1 MDSASAVRSMG
12 SRKYP
17 LVLGAV
23 VALNVGFPDPVVAT
37 QAGEGLPIA
46 YSLSEEPRIQIG
58 TVDGDGS
65 SLFGIT
71 DAIRLRD
78 GRILVAD
85 GGSGSLKFFDSRGA
99 FVRAVGRAGDGP
111 GEFRRLGRVSE
122 LEDGAIA
129 ALALLLGRVTVFSPD
144 GGLERTHNVSRGFRS
159 AGRSVHLYGFLADG
173 NLVGLEEIEE
183 GGVEANYGD
192 FPSSTLT
199 YRAPVVQPMLID
211 TLGRTVPF
219 GRSMPGNESLY
230 QRQASIGSETIRV
243 GGQNV
248 LAPFLRRVAVAVRGT
263 WIALGPIEGHLVG
276 AFNARDGAP
285 RGFVGL
291 FGGPPPKEVPQRLQD
306 EWIDER
312 VTRFPCGIERRTWR
326 DRYEEFLASAPG
338 PMTFP
343 PFKALALQ
351 EGGAV
356 WREVYDPALEDGGPS
371 HWIVTDPS
379 TLGFGG
385 TAVLPPGF
393 RPYDIGRDYVLGGW
407 RDELGIEFVRMYDLI
422 EASPDGSR

>member
-1 MDSASAVRSMG
+1 MG
-12 SRKYP
+12 SREYP

-37 QAGEGLPIA
+37 RAGQELPAA
-46 YSLSEEPRIQIG
+46 YSLPEEPRIQIG

-65 SLFGIT
+65 SLFGVA

-111 GEFRRLGRVSE
+111 GEFRRLGRVAE
-122 LEDGAIA
+122 LEGGAVA
-129 ALALLLGRVTVFSPD
+129 ALDPLLGRVTVFSPD
-144 GGLERTHNVSRGFRS
+144 GGLARTHDVSRDFRS
-159 AGRSVHLYGFLADG
+159 TGRSVHLYGFLANG
-173 NLVGLEEIEE
+173 ALVGLEEIEGE
-183 GGVEANYGD
+183 GVVEANYGD

-199 YRAPVVQPMLID
+199 YRAPVVQPVLID
-211 TLGRTVPF
+211 TLGRTVTF
-219 GRSMPGNESLY
+219 GQSMPGNENLY
-230 QRQASIGSETIRV
+230 QRQVSVGSERIRV
-243 GGQNV
+243 GGQTV
-248 LAPFLRRVAVAVRGT
+248 SAPFLRKVAVAVRGT
-263 WIALGPIEGHLVG
+263 WIALGPIEGHLVS
-276 AFNARDGAP
+276 AFNARDGVPQGHVA
-285 RGFVGL
+285 V
-291 FGGPPPKEVPQRLQD
+291 FGGPPPKEVPQRVQD
-306 EWIDER
+306 EWIDEK
-312 VTRFPCGIERRTWR
+312 VVRFPRRTERRTWR
-326 DRYEEFLASAPG
+326 DRYEDFLASAPG

-356 WREVYDPALEDGGPS
+356 WREVYDPALEEGGPS

-385 TAVLPPGF
+385 TVVLPPGF

-407 RDELGIEFVRMYDLI
+407 SDELGIEFVRMYDLI
-422 EASPDGSR
+422 EGSSGGQR